1 MAFMHFDNI
10 GIAALACAVPEFTQR
25 INQGSDLDDAPYI
38 KSFIKK
44 IGIRQRQVSLIEQ
57 TTTDLGHAAMEKALA
72 FAGWEANSLDALI
85 YMSQMPDFNP
95 ATGNA
100 FVMHKR
106 LALPASCMAFD
117 ITLGCSS
124 FPYGLAVCASLL
136 QQEHIHRIAMI
147 SGDNVWSCVP
157 CKDAL
162 LEENTF
168 LFGEGT
174 TALLLEKKEN
184 SPLDA
189 SLFSDG
195 AGYQYLFNPVA
206 GSRNNWRT
214 GTKIT
219 LENGRQV
226 DVPRP
231 KGGNYMD
238 GPEITVFSTTTVVDA
253 IKEFLERTGRPISSY
268 DGLVLHQANRQIVRT
283 IAKRVDADEAQVP
296 LSLDRYANTSGAS
309 VPLTIADA
317 YGGRR
322 AGMLSLL
329 TCAYGIGL
337 SWGIASFNIDA
348 SVIQPIFRTDR
359 RFDDGYI
366 TRD

>member
-1 MAFMHFDNI
+1 MAILHFDNV
-10 GIAALACAVPEFTQR
+10 GIAALACAVPEITQCV
-25 INQGSDLDDAPYI
+25 NEDPGPEDAAYVR
-38 KSFIKK
+38 SFVKK
-44 IGIRQRQVSLIEQ
+44 IGIRQRQISLCEQ
-57 TTTDLGHAAMEKALA
+57 TTTDLGHAAVEKALA

-85 YMSQMPDFNP
+85 YLSQMPDFNP
-95 ATGNA
+95 GTGNA
-100 FVMHKR
+100 FVMHKH
-106 LALPASCMAFD
+106 LGLPSSCMAFD

-124 FPYGLAVCASLL
+124 FPYGLVVCASLL
-136 QQEHIHRIAMI
+136 QQAHINRVAMI

-157 CKDAL
+157 RKEML
-162 LEENTF
+162 LGENVF

-195 AGYQYLFNPVA
+195 SGYQYLFNPVA

-219 LENGRQV
+219 LENGNEV
-226 DVPRP
+226 EVPSS
-231 KGGNYMD
+231 KGGQYMD
-238 GPEITVFSTTTVVDA
+238 GPEITAFSTTTVVDA
-253 IKEFLERTGRPISSY
+253 IRGFLERIGRPISSY

-283 IAKRVDADEAQVP
+283 IAKRVGADEAQVP

-322 AGMLSLL
+322 EGMLSLL

-348 SVIQPIFRTDR
+348 AVIQPIFRTDR
-359 RFDDGYI
+359 RFDEGYI
-366 TRD
+366 TQD